1 MNKNNVQKIIIVD
14 FGSQVTQLIARQIRE
29 LGVYCELVNY
39 KIFNKKNK
47 FIHSNIK
54 GIILSGGPKSTLDK
68 SAPSI
73 NKKLINS
80 DIPVLG
86 ICYGHQLISNLFGGK
101 TKYSKKK
108 EFGSAELFEKKK
120 SKLTSGFFKN
130 KKNIVW
136 MSHSDSVQNKPKNF
150 KIIASSLNSKF
161 AILEHNSKNIYST
174 QFHPEVFHT
183 KNGKIIFSNFL
194 FSICKVKK
202 EWTNKYKISRMISSI
217 KLSVK
222 KNDKILCAL
231 SGGVDSSVLA
241 YLLFRAVK
249 KNLICVYVDTG
260 LMRLGETEEIKKIFN
275 KKFKKIFYRIDAKSI
290 FLNKLKNVKDPEK
303 KRKIIGNTFIKIFE
317 NFTKS
322 KKNIKFLA
330 QGTLYPD
337 LIESKSFSGSPTSII
352 KSHHNV
358 GGLPK
363 KMKLKLIEP
372 FNEMFKDEVRKIGY
386 SLKVN
391 KFLINRHPFPGPGLA
406 IRIPGKIN
414 NYKIKILQKADK
426 IFIDELKKRKIYD
439 DIWQAFAVLIPVKT
453 VGVMGDSRTYDY
465 ICALRAVTS
474 QDGMTANYYNFKN
487 KDLSEISNKIVNEVN
502 GINRVVY
509 DITSKPPGTIEWE

>member
-1 MNKNNVQKIIIVD
+1 M
-14 FGSQVTQLIARQIRE
+14 
-29 LGVYCELVNY
+29 
-39 KIFNKKNK
+39 
-47 FIHSNIK
+47 
-54 GIILSGGPKSTLDK
+54 
-68 SAPSI
+68 
-73 NKKLINS
+73 
-80 DIPVLG
+80 
-86 ICYGHQLISNLFGGK
+86 
-101 TKYSKKK
+101 
-108 EFGSAELFEKKK
+108 
-120 SKLTSGFFKN
+120 
-130 KKNIVW
+130 
-136 MSHSDSVQNKPKNF
+136 
-150 KIIASSLNSKF
+150 
-161 AILEHNSKNIYST
+161 
-174 QFHPEVFHT
+174 
-183 KNGKIIFSNFL
+183 
-194 FSICKVKK
+194 
-202 EWTNKYKISRMISSI
+202 
-217 KLSVK
+217 
-222 KNDKILCAL
+222 
-231 SGGVDSSVLA
+231 DSSVLA
-241 YLLFRAVK
+241 HLLLKAVK
-249 KNLICVYVDTG
+249 KNLVCVYVDTG
-260 LMRLGETEEIKKIFN
+260 LMRLGETEEINKIFS
-275 KKFKKIFYRIDAKSI
+275 KKFKKIFYKIDAKKI
-290 FLNKLKNVKDPEK
+290 FLKKLKNVYDPEK

-317 NFTKS
+317 NFTKR

-372 FNEMFKDEVRKIGY
+372 FNEMFKDEVRKIGK

-414 NYKIKILQKADK
+414 HTKIKILKEADK
-426 IFIDELKKRKIYD
+426 IFIDELKRKKIYD
-439 DIWQAFAVLIPVKT
+439 YIWQAFAVLIPIKT

-487 KDLSEISNKIVNEVN
+487 KDLSEISNKIVNQVN

>member
-1 MNKNNVQKIIIVD
+1 MGQNNIQKIIIID

-29 LGVYCELVNY
+29 LGVYCELINY
-39 KIFNKKNK
+39 KLFNKNQ
-47 FIHSNIK
+47 FIDSNVK
-54 GIILSGGPKSTLDK
+54 GIVLSGGPKSTLHK
-68 SAPSI
+68 YAPSI
-73 NKKLINS
+73 NKKLIS
-80 DIPVLG
+80 SEIPVLG

-108 EFGSAELFEKKK
+108 EFGKAVLIEKKK

-130 KKNIVW
+130 KKNVVW
-136 MSHSDSVQNKPKNF
+136 MSHSDSVQSKPKNF
-150 KIIASSLNSKF
+150 NVVASSSNSKF

-183 KNGKIIFSNFL
+183 MNGKVIFSNFL
-194 FSICKVKK
+194 FKICKVKK
-202 EWTNKYKISRMISSI
+202 DWTDKYKISKMIKSI
-217 KLSVK
+217 KLSIK
-222 KNDKILCAL
+222 KNEKILCAL

-241 YLLFRAVK
+241 HLLFKAVK
-249 KNLICVYVDTG
+249 KKLICVYVDTG
-260 LMRLGETEEIKKIFN
+260 LMRLGETEEINKIFS
-275 KKFKKIFYRIDAKSI
+275 KKFKKIFYKIDAKRI
-290 FLNKLKNVKDPEK
+290 FLNKLKNVYDPEK

-317 NFTKS
+317 NFTKNKS
-322 KKNIKFLA
+322 NIKYLA

-358 GGLPK
+358 GGLPN
-363 KMKLKLIEP
+363 KMKFKLIEP
-372 FNEMFKDEVRKIGY
+372 FNEMFKDEVRNIGN

-406 IRIPGKIN
+406 IRIPGKITLA
-414 NYKIKILQKADK
+414 KIKILQQADK
-426 IFIDELKKRKIYD
+426 IFVDELKKRKIYD

-474 QDGMTANYYNFKN
+474 QDGMTADYYQFQNNDIK
-487 KDLSEISNKIVNEVN
+487 EISNKIVNEVN